1 MTVEYIKAFAFLQEV
16 NAAGRLWVAR
26 SVYKNI
32 YAQEVGDGEYSLPV
46 WSTKERVVEYLKN
59 ARPLGP
65 KYEPDEVPLDV
76 FTGAWL
82 SDVRMNISEV
92 QINPD
97 GRSTRVLVLTNEEFT
112 AAQAESNRVD
122 RADRL

>member
-1 MTVEYIKAFAFLQEV
+1 MTVEYIKAFAFFQEV
-16 NAAGRLWVAR
+16 NEAGRVWIAR

-32 YAQEVGDGEYSLPV
+32 YAQEVEEGGYSLPI
-46 WSTKERVVEYLKN
+46 WSTRERVVDYLKN

-65 KYEPDEVPLDV
+65 KYEPDEIPLDV

-82 SDVRMNISEV
+82 SDMRMNIVEV

-97 GRSTRVLVLTNEEFT
+97 GTSTRVLVLTNEEFT
-112 AAQAESNRVD
+112 AAQASK
-122 RADRL
+122 